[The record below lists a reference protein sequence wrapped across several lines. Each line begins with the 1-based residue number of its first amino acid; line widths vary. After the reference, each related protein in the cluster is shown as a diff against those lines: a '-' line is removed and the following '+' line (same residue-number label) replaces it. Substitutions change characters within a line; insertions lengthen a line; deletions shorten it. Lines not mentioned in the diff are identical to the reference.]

1 MPWRNLSQADIQA
14 AMNECDQLGI
24 VTFRT
29 KHGKFQ
35 EARNTHMYSGNRG
48 PYEARPLIAGAYAH
62 ANNGASLA
70 PKNFLNDD
78 AHVFLE
84 KFGLRKVSI

>member
-1 MPWRNLSQADIQA
+1 MPWRNLSLADIQA

-24 VTFRT
+24 VAFRT
-29 KHGKFQ
+29 QYGNFQ
-35 EARNTHMYSGNRG
+35 EASNIHIYSGNRG

-70 PKNFLNDD
+70 PTDFLNDD

-84 KFGLRKVSI
+84 DFGLQRVSI